1 MSSLRITLLLAAC
14 LLCGSAAAAAQTQ
27 SLEQIRAAVHD
38 FIVADLDGKD
48 AELEV
53 GRLDQRL
60 RLPAC
65 GEPLDVSR
73 PAGQR
78 LGNTTVSVRCPGAQP
93 WTLYVP
99 VTVNLYETVLSA
111 AGALARGTALKLS
124 DLAPIRRN
132 IATLGYGYYVRPEDV
147 IGMELRRTLR
157 PGEILTPANIK
168 APALVTSGDRVLL
181 VADSGGVRVAMQ
193 GEALQEGAAG
203 ERVQVRN
210 LSSRRVVE
218 GEVVARG
225 LVKVSL

>member
-1 MSSLRITLLLAAC
+1 MPCIRIPILLAAC
-14 LLCGSAAAAAQTQ
+14 LFCGSAAAAVQTLP
-27 SLEQIRAAVHD
+27 LEQIRAAVHA
-38 FIVADLDGKD
+38 FITAELDGKD

-65 GEPLDVSR
+65 NEPLDVSR

-78 LGNTTVSVRCPGAQP
+78 VGNTTVSVRCPGTQP

-111 AGALARGTALKLS
+111 AGTLARGSTLKVA

-132 IATLGYGYYVRPEDV
+132 IATLAYGYYLRPEDV

-168 APALVTSGDRVLL
+168 APALVASGDQVLL
-181 VADSGGVRVAMQ
+181 VADTGGVRVAMK

-218 GEVVARG
+218 GEVVGRG
-225 LVKVSL
+225 LVKVTL